1 MIENDDEVEDDD
13 EVPVRRAVL
22 LGVVTTLPAPRAGV
36 ET

>member
-1 MIENDDEVEDDD
+1 MGEDDD